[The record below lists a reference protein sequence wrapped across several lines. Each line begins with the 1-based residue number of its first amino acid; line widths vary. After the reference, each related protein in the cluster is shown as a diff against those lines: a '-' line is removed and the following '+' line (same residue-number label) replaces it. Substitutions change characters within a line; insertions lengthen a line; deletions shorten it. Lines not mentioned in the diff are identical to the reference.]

1 MSLKGSEWNSDWG
14 ILFLE
19 LEDFLNCTL
28 NMLLCSYT
36 NSAVSH
42 QNWTRKHA
50 IISTRCIEFRIHY
63 SWNMTLTNLRWRL
76 PLLGSR
82 GRRLGRNEVRCIQL
96 RPEWQQQRGQYHHI
110 QSWFDTSR
118 EYTWLMGIM
127 AHTMYLSQ
135 ECCSTTK
142 RKWHGKCLS
151 RSRWFSATLSLLQ
164 D

>member
-127 AHTMYLSQ
+127 APPQHTHTHTPTNLSTSLQ
-135 ECCSTTK
+135 CTCKAFFRQKYFT
-142 RKWHGKCLS
+142 
-151 RSRWFSATLSLLQ
+151 FSK
-164 D
+164 